1 MQSNA
6 TFRDGQRG
14 HLGALDQNGFAL
26 FESTT
31 GARFTAHA
39 SECTPDSFGLED
51 KLNRAQL
58 HAAWPSGCLWFKFDE
73 RGGAL
78 SIIRTPTAA
87 QCNAKR
93 SAANAARL
101 ADAERRVQS

>member
-1 MQSNA
+1 MNQTNA
-6 TFRDGQRG
+6 THRDGQRG

-31 GARFTAHA
+31 GARFTVH
-39 SECTPDSFGLED
+39 STECEMLCDGVP
-51 KLNRAQL
+51 LNLWAKVRAG
-58 HAAWPSGCLWFKFDE
+58 WPSGCLWFKFDE